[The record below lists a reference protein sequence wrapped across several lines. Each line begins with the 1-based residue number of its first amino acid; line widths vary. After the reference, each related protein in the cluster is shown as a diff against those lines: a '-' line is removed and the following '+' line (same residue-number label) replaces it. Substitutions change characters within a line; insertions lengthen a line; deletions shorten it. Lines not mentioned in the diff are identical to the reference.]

1 MTVSVQKKSFRA
13 LVTTHFLTII
23 NDNLYKFLLAFFLLE
38 GKTLTENAK
47 ILSCVSFFFAL
58 PFLLLAP
65 LAGSLADRFQKRNI
79 ILATRFIEI
88 ICTVLGAYFFFIQSV
103 IGGYLVLILMACH
116 TTIFAPAKLGILPEM
131 LPSEQLSQ
139 ANGIMTAA
147 TYTGS
152 ILGSCLAPLVVDITH
167 RLDINSYVWPT
178 VLCVVVSII
187 STIISFYIR
196 PSNVKNVKQK
206 ITFASFKDLWKILKD
221 TRIIH
226 YLTVSIFLGS
236 FFLLIGAYTQL
247 EIIPFVEF
255 TLKYPKH
262 YGAYLFPVVALG
274 VGIGSYITGKIS
286 GKDIKIGYVPL
297 AAIGLALVF
306 MGLYAF
312 ACSVIVVLFFLLALG
327 FLGGVYQV
335 PLHAYVQYA
344 SPEHKRG
351 QILAANNF
359 LDFFGVLVAAGVIRV
374 LGSNLGLSPEKSFF
388 YVGWFVLVVS
398 IWTLWIWREH
408 VYRLVLGVVL
418 RKQLGRYLKIHQS
431 SIPKCYFVSVQNYR
445 EIRRVLAM
453 LTKTIRSKVI
463 VLDQKLVPG
472 WRTWLL
478 SWCVPTVVSD
488 VKDNDSEAQYAWSVL
503 QANHLKTSLEKFPDI
518 CVVCLG
524 LPNNVEKITSILQ
537 AQGIEPHLIQFLQKE
552 EKKRVVY
559 TLAFP
564 DADSNS

>member
-1 MTVSVQKKSFRA
+1 MVAFMTVSVKKKSFRA

-88 ICTVLGAYFFFIQSV
+88 LCTILGTYFFFIQSV
-103 IGGYLVLILMACH
+103 VGGYVVLILMACH
-116 TTIFAPAKLGILPEM
+116 TTIFGPAKLGILPEM

-152 ILGSCLAPLVVDITH
+152 ILGSCLAPLLVDVTH
-167 RLDINSYVWPT
+167 RLGVNSYVWPT
-178 VLCVVVSII
+178 LMCVIVSII
-187 STIISFYIR
+187 STLISFCIR

-206 ITFASFKDLWKILKD
+206 ITLVSFKDLWKVLKD
-221 TRIIH
+221 TRMIH

-262 YGAYLFPVVALG
+262 YGAYLFPIVALG
-274 VGIGSYITGKIS
+274 VGTGSYITGKIS

-312 ACSVIVVLFFLLALG
+312 ACSILFVLFFLLALG

-374 LGSNLGLSPEKSFF
+374 LGSNLGLSPETSFF
-388 YVGWFVLVVS
+388 YIGWFVLAVS

-408 VYRLVLGVVL
+408 VYRLLLGIIL
-418 RKQLGRYLKIHQS
+418 RRQLGYYLKIHQS
-431 SIPKCYFVSVQNYR
+431 SSPKCYFVAVQSYR
-445 EIRRVLAM
+445 EIRRVLAA
-453 LTKTIRSKVI
+453 LTKTVRSRVI
-463 VLDQKLVPG
+463 ILDQKLVPG
-472 WRTWLL
+472 WRAWLL
-478 SWCVPTVVSD
+478 SWCVPTVVSS
-488 VKDNDSEAQYAWSVL
+488 VRDNDSEAQDAWAVL
-503 QANHLKTSLEKFPDI
+503 QANHLKTSLKKFPDVS
-518 CVVCLG
+518 VVCLG
-524 LPNNVEKITSILQ
+524 LPKNVERFTSILQ
-537 AQGIEPHLIQFLQKE
+537 EQGIDLHPIQLVQKE
-552 EKKRVVY
+552 GKKRVIY
-559 TLAFP
+559 TLVFP
-564 DADSNS
+564 HA